1 MRAIRWLFRL
11 LFPKHEVTYSG
22 NTVSVSPELAM
33 CRAGE
38 AAAEHRLLWDRWAEL
53 SRRNGVAKYRLTPA
67 VAVIHSCHEWLHCE
81 SARSVP

>member
-33 CRAGE
+33 RRARE
-38 AAAEHRLLWDRWAEL
+38 AAAEHRLLWDKWAEL
-53 SRRNGVAKYRLTPA
+53 SKRNRIT
-67 VAVIHSCHEWLHCE
+67 
-81 SARSVP
+81 